1 MQGYAKD
8 LDKKISEFFDLIN
21 TAAAYSYTREYAR
34 HVCKYDAVTLFVI
47 PLTKHWF
54 MLNDSIRYDSHRIQF
69 E

>member
-1 MQGYAKD
+1 MQRNECYAKD

-47 PLTKHWF
+47 PLTKH
-54 MLNDSIRYDSHRIQF
+54 
-69 E
+69 